1 MDAIKFTGKKEEVNM
16 RITKVTDVINKTE
29 DEKNKKEISI
39 VIKKLEEKAD
49 NKLMEFINKS
59 FAPALKL
66 LENFKLSYRGLQFL
80 KNSNL
85 TNMSEIIRIIFI
97 EDIVEQ
103 KRTEYR
109 EKEIKSFLDE
119 HEKMIKYLKELE
131 K

>member
-1 MDAIKFTGKKEEVNM
+1 M